1 MVFFIIVAFCCSIIS
16 QFPIVLASG
25 VDGVLKLIWVLLFPI
40 SLLKNGFKMFDRKI
54 VNLWIIFGA
63 FNIFIFVCQI
73 MNVGIDYYEFGGDA
87 YNIFISFLILTVS
100 YGLALNVDIK
110 KYIPIIA
117 FSIVLFSFILSYY
130 IYVDYIAKSNITD
143 IEYAYSAKNS
153 SGQILLGGALIG
165 AILWMPKKNWLKLPY
180 MAMILF
186 LILIVFMLKSRA
198 TLAGFA
204 FVVFSLILKSKKKS
218 LRIALVLS
226 VAVLILVIALNQT
239 AYDVIVNSI
248 IYGGRKGDDMD
259 SVSSGRLTFIHYAL
273 MKIDDSPIIG
283 NGVYYV
289 DCMPINIIVQ
299 YGFLG
304 GVFIASM
311 LLMLYRSVK
320 KMSVNGEFGLIV
332 YLLFMVYMIN
342 SLFEAYTPF
351 GPGMKCFELWAFFGI
366 ALAEQKRKYDNMV
379 LC

>member
-1 MVFFIIVAFCCSIIS
+1 
-16 QFPIVLASG
+16 
-25 VDGVLKLIWVLLFPI
+25 
-40 SLLKNGFKMFDRKI
+40 MFDRNI
-54 VNLWIIFGA
+54 VNLWVIFGA

-110 KYIPIIA
+110 KYIPIIV

-153 SGQILLGGALIG
+153 SGQILLGGVLIG
-165 AILWMPKKNWLKLPY
+165 TILWMPNKYWLKLPY
-180 MAMILF
+180 VAMMLFTIL
-186 LILIVFMLKSRA
+186 VMFMLKSRA
-198 TLAGFA
+198 TLVGFA
-204 FVVFSLILKSKKKS
+204 FVVLYLIVKSKKKS
-218 LRIALVLS
+218 LKVALVLS
-226 VAVLILVIALNQT
+226 VSVLILVIVLNQT
-239 AYDVIVNSI
+239 AYNVIVNSI
-248 IYGGRKGDDMD
+248 IYGGRDGYDMD
-259 SVSSGRLTFIHYAL
+259 SVSSGRLSFIHYAL
-273 MKIDDSPIIG
+273 MKINDSPIIG
-283 NGVYYV
+283 NGTYYV

-304 GVFIASM
+304 GIFIASM
-311 LLMLYRSVK
+311 LLMLYRRVK
-320 KMSVNGEFGLIV
+320 KMLVNGELGIVV

-351 GPGMKCFELWAFFGI
+351 GPGMKCFELWAFLGI
-366 ALAEQKRKYDNMV
+366 ALAEQKRNCEN
-379 LC
+379 LALR

>member
-1 MVFFIIVAFCCSIIS
+1 MIFFIIVAFCCSIVS
-16 QFPIVLASG
+16 QLPFVLASG
-25 VDGVLKLIWVLLFPI
+25 MDGGLKLIWVLLFPI
-40 SLLKNGFKMFDRKI
+40 LLLKNGHKMFDRNI
-54 VNLWIIFGA
+54 VNLWVIFGA

-110 KYIPIIA
+110 KYIPIIV

-153 SGQILLGGALIG
+153 SGQILLGGVLIG
-165 AILWMPKKNWLKLPY
+165 TILWMPNKYWLKLPY
-180 MAMILF
+180 VAMMLFTIL
-186 LILIVFMLKSRA
+186 VMFMLKSRA
-198 TLAGFA
+198 TLVGFA
-204 FVVFSLILKSKKKS
+204 FVVLYLIVKSKKKS
-218 LRIALVLS
+218 LKVALVLS
-226 VAVLILVIALNQT
+226 VSVLILVIVLNQT
-239 AYDVIVNSI
+239 AYNVIVNSI
-248 IYGGRKGDDMD
+248 IYGGRDGYDMD

-273 MKIDDSPIIG
+273 MKINYSPIIG
-283 NGVYYV
+283 NGTYYV

-304 GVFIASM
+304 GIFIASM
-311 LLMLYRSVK
+311 LLMLYRRVK
-320 KMSVNGEFGLIV
+320 KMLVNGELGIVV

-351 GPGMKCFELWAFFGI
+351 GPGMKCFELWAFLGI
-366 ALAEQKRKYDNMV
+366 ALAEQKRNCEN
-379 LC
+379 LALR

>member
-1 MVFFIIVAFCCSIIS
+1 MVCFIIVAFCCSIIS

-311 LLMLYRSVK
+311 LLMLYRRVK

>member
-1 MVFFIIVAFCCSIIS
+1 MIFFIIVAFCCSIVS
-16 QFPIVLASG
+16 QLPFVLASG
-25 VDGVLKLIWVLLFPI
+25 MDGGLKLIWVLLFPI
-40 SLLKNGFKMFDRKI
+40 LLLKNGHKMFDRNI
-54 VNLWIIFGA
+54 VNLWVIFGA

-100 YGLALNVDIK
+100 YGLSLNVDIK
-110 KYIPIIA
+110 KYIPIIV

-153 SGQILLGGALIG
+153 SGQILLGGVLIG
-165 AILWMPKKNWLKLPY
+165 TILWMPNKYWLKLPY
-180 MAMILF
+180 VAMMLFTIL
-186 LILIVFMLKSRA
+186 VMFMLKSRA
-198 TLAGFA
+198 TLVGFA
-204 FVVFSLILKSKKKS
+204 FVVLYLIVKSKKKS
-218 LRIALVLS
+218 LKVALVLS
-226 VAVLILVIALNQT
+226 VSVLILVIVLNQT
-239 AYDVIVNSI
+239 AYNVIVNSI
-248 IYGGRKGDDMD
+248 IYGGRDGYDMD

-273 MKIDDSPIIG
+273 MKINDSPIIG
-283 NGVYYV
+283 NGTYYV

-304 GVFIASM
+304 GIFIASM
-311 LLMLYRSVK
+311 LLMLYRRVK
-320 KMSVNGEFGLIV
+320 KMLVNGELGIVV

-351 GPGMKCFELWAFFGI
+351 GPGMKCFELWAFLGI
-366 ALAEQKRKYDNMV
+366 ALAEQKRNCEN
-379 LC
+379 LALR